1 MKFSCH
7 PPAAAA
13 PSALPAADFW
23 PGEFQGLW
31 ILESYCRTVK
41 MLENSDKK

>member
-1 MKFSCH
+1 VKFSCH

-23 PGEFQGLW
+23 PGEFQGLMDVGI
-31 ILESYCRTVK
+31 ILK
-41 MLENSDKK
+41 NGENAGK